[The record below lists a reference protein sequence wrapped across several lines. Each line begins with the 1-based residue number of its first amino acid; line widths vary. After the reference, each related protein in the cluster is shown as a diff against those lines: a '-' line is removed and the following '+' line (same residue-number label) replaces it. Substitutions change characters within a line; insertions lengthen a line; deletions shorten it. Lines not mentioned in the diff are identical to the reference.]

1 MIRVRVGERE
11 IPLAL
16 TLNAMEALERRFGAP
31 LDLMGIINGLK
42 GVSTLLDVVAV
53 LADEGQDIEG
63 TPDPVD
69 RRWIARHADAAGQ
82 VDLANA
88 VVAAVNESMRMETEA
103 DADPDEEVD
112 VVLEELKKKEPT
124 GG

>member
-31 LDLMGIINGLK
+31 LDLMGVINGLK
-42 GVSTLLDVVAV
+42 GVGVLLDVVAV

>member
-31 LDLMGIINGLK
+31 LDLMGVINGLK
-42 GVSTLLDVVAV
+42 GVGTLLDVVAV

>member
-1 MIRVRVGERE
+1 VIRVRVGERE

>member
-31 LDLMGIINGLK
+31 LDLMGVINGLK

-53 LADEGQDIEG
+53 LTDEGQDIEG